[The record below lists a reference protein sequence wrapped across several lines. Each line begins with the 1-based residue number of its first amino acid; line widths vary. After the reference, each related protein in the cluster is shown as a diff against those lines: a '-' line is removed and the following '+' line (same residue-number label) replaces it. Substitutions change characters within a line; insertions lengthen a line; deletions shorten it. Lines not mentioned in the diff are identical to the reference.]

1 MDFDFR
7 VIFTC
12 VGKMEAT
19 YERPRENVKV
29 EEGSTFAFPRDPPYI
44 SSILFRRVRTK
55 KLRLNG
61 NPSLASLKVKSEA
74 PTLRVVFFRT
84 FREPPQEEKTKT
96 VMDEDEFE
104 QIMEERPARTE
115 AEIMQWLQSLFLFS
129 LCWSIGGNLDTDSR
143 LKFSDFLKVLAA
155 GTNKQHQR
163 FV

>member
-1 MDFDFR
+1 M
-7 VIFTC
+7 
-12 VGKMEAT
+12 
-19 YERPRENVKV
+19 
-29 EEGSTFAFPRDPPYI
+29 
-44 SSILFRRVRTK
+44 
-55 KLRLNG
+55 
-61 NPSLASLKVKSEA
+61 KVKSKA

-96 VMDEDEFE
+96 VMDEEEFE
-104 QIMEERPARTE
+104 QIIEERPARTE

>member
-55 KLRLNG
+55 RIT
-61 NPSLASLKVKSEA
+61 P
-74 PTLRVVFFRT
+74 
-84 FREPPQEEKTKT
+84 
-96 VMDEDEFE
+96 
-104 QIMEERPARTE
+104 
-115 AEIMQWLQSLFLFS
+115 
-129 LCWSIGGNLDTDSR
+129 
-143 LKFSDFLKVLAA
+143 
-155 GTNKQHQR
+155 
-163 FV
+163 

>member
-1 MDFDFR
+1 M
-7 VIFTC
+7 
-12 VGKMEAT
+12 
-19 YERPRENVKV
+19 
-29 EEGSTFAFPRDPPYI
+29 
-44 SSILFRRVRTK
+44 
-55 KLRLNG
+55 
-61 NPSLASLKVKSEA
+61 KSKT
-74 PTLRVVFFRT
+74 PTLLVVFFRT

-96 VMDEDEFE
+96 VMDEEEFE

-143 LKFSDFLKVLAA
+143 IKFSDFLKVLAA

>member
-1 MDFDFR
+1 M
-7 VIFTC
+7 
-12 VGKMEAT
+12 
-19 YERPRENVKV
+19 YERRRKNVKV
-29 EEGSTFAFPRDPPYI
+29 EEGSSFTFPRDPPYI
-44 SSILFRRVRTK
+44 SSILFTRVGTK
-55 KLRLNG
+55 KLRLYG
-61 NPSLASLKVKSEA
+61 NPSLESLKGNSKTL
-74 PTLRVVFFRT
+74 TLRVVFFRT

-96 VMDEDEFE
+96 VMDEEEFE